1 MTDQITAEHE
11 AMRDSL
17 KVIYRIVS
25 QNRQNPDAGQLDD
38 LLQEVQGE
46 IEYSLLFMFDLDGEM
61 K

>member
-17 KVIYRIVS
+17 KVIYSIVS
-25 QNRQNPDAGQLDD
+25 QNRQNLDAGQLND
-38 LLQEVQGE
+38 LLDEVQGE